1 MTRQRALMPA
11 SVRATARAATLNF
24 SSSTRNSTST
34 PPTAER
40 LLQQALPHKTVSSA
54 GIAAMTGQSADV
66 SAEAVAQHH
75 GLSLDGHIAQQLTR
89 ALCQRYDLILVME
102 QQHIEAVTRIAPEV
116 RGKTMLYGHWLK
128 RDIPDPY
135 RQSREAFEFTFDLI
149 AEATQAW
156 AQRLNK

>member
-1 MTRQRALMPA
+1 MSHRRLAQHLAQLIHGIQRAMSRLRRDRTSFVIA
-11 SVRATARAATLNF
+11 HRL
-24 SSSTRNSTST
+24 STIRD
-34 PPTAER
+34 A
-40 LLQQALPHKTVSSA
+40 
-54 GIAAMTGQSADV
+54 
-66 SAEAVAQHH
+66 
-75 GLSLDGHIAQQLTR
+75 
-89 ALCQRYDLILVME
+89 DLILVME

>member
-1 MTRQRALMPA
+1 MMHFDAILIVCVGNICR
-11 SVRATARAATLNF
+11 S
-24 SSSTRNSTST
+24 
-34 PPTAER
+34 PTAER

-54 GIAAMTGQSADV
+54 GIAALTGQSADV

-75 GLSLDGHIAQQLTR
+75 GLSLDGHSARQLTR
-89 ALCQRYDLILVME
+89 ALCQQHDLILVME